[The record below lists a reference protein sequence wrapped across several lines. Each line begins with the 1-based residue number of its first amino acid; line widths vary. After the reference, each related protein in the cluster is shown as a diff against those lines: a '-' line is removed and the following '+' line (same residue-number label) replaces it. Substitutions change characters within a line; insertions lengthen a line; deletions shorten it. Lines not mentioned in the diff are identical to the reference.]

1 VRHLISLI
9 EELNR
14 RGEKE
19 DNNCQSIWD
28 KSEVL
33 WRTCLGT
40 DWELESNIVRTHLE
54 PERKMKS
61 EVLLGA
67 FWGNN

>member
-1 VRHLISLI
+1 MRHLISLI
-9 EELNR
+9 GELHR

-28 KSEVL
+28 KGEVL
-33 WRTCLGT
+33 WRTCLGTCLGT

-54 PERKMKS
+54 
-61 EVLLGA
+61 VG
-67 FWGNN
+67 